1 MVLRCGASSHIDV
14 DENDVIWQVPPKTSS
29 SVRWPTSS
37 SIATTIPENNDRHGN
52 KQRPLGI
59 LKTSIHK
66 IRSQNGNTD
75 DDDDR
80 DCSSTPRTTQS
91 STLIAGREES
101 SDDECYYPL
110 ARLENAGNTPRP
122 KPSSSSSS
130 SSFASSSRHRRG
142 RIQSDTKRTA
152 IHNPKNKTSDSCN
165 NENSDRRNDQ
175 RQHQQ
180 KQETAIQP
188 QYKKSKDDEQPGRQ
202 RRNYHHHHP
211 TACPVCSGNLTYLH
225 ISSFSTNNTNNIN
238 NIDKQFVSSIACTPT
253 SATLTPVAAL
263 CEMKQH
269 DNHTDDEEEEYHK
282 LLQHMCNLHSLLPPL
297 CKTCKTYILFDDD
310 TECKYDMMENFERWY
325 LDTVDDV
332 AVDDDDDD
340 DYNERDERNNERH
353 HGEIKEENATAT
365 DQISMCYSTEC
376 HHHRAHAKIIVV
388 GGDSI
393 TSPLSPSLRAATTAA
408 TTAAAATDLSVTTDS
423 TTSTAVAD
431 SASLNAEPT
440 TNTVLR
446 VSEEER
452 DAGTIHD
459 ISDSQHWEDN
469 ITPRLSNRGSRS
481 TLQIEHVD
489 GSVEWGQTAS
499 QSEQSSLANSSIS
512 DSIQLIHTES
522 EERKILETYSI
533 T

>member
-1 MVLRCGASSHIDV
+1 
-14 DENDVIWQVPPKTSS
+14 
-29 SVRWPTSS
+29 
-37 SIATTIPENNDRHGN
+37 
-52 KQRPLGI
+52 
-59 LKTSIHK
+59 
-66 IRSQNGNTD
+66 
-75 DDDDR
+75 
-80 DCSSTPRTTQS
+80 
-91 STLIAGREES
+91 
-101 SDDECYYPL
+101 
-110 ARLENAGNTPRP
+110 
-122 KPSSSSSS
+122 
-130 SSFASSSRHRRG
+130 
-142 RIQSDTKRTA
+142 
-152 IHNPKNKTSDSCN
+152 
-165 NENSDRRNDQ
+165 
-175 RQHQQ
+175 
-180 KQETAIQP
+180 
-188 QYKKSKDDEQPGRQ
+188 
-202 RRNYHHHHP
+202 
-211 TACPVCSGNLTYLH
+211 
-225 ISSFSTNNTNNIN
+225 
-238 NIDKQFVSSIACTPT
+238 
-253 SATLTPVAAL
+253 
-263 CEMKQH
+263 MKQH
-269 DNHTDDEEEEYHK
+269 DNHTDDDEEEYHK

-340 DYNERDERNNERH
+340 NKRDERNNERN
-353 HGEIKEENATAT
+353 HGEIKGENATAT
-365 DQISMCYSTEC
+365 DQTSMYYSTEC
-376 HHHRAHAKIIVV
+376 HYPRAHAKIIVV

-393 TSPLSPSLRAATTAA
+393 TSPLSPSLRAADA
-408 TTAAAATDLSVTTDS
+408 AAAATDLSVTTDS

-431 SASLNAEPT
+431 SASLNTEPT
-440 TNTVLR
+440 TNTVLH

-452 DAGTIHD
+452 DAENIHD